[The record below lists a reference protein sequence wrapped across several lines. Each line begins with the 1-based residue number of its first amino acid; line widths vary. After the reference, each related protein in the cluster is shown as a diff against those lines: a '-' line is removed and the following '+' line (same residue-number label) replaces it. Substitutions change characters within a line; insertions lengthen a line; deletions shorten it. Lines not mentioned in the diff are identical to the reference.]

1 MRHFILSLLLLSGSA
16 AFSQQINGRVQDQQN
31 APAGAAT
38 ISLLRAKDSAVI
50 KMEIT
55 KEEGGYQ
62 FGGIATGQYLVKAT
76 LAGHTPAFSEKFTLD
91 STGSVTLPLLVIK
104 KSVTEMKA
112 VTVTATKPLVEVK
125 ADKTIVN
132 VEGTINATGSDMLEL
147 LRKSPGVLVDK
158 DDNISMAGK
167 NGVQI
172 YIDGRPSPLSGTD
185 LANFLKSLQSSQVE
199 SIQLITNPS
208 AKYEAAGNAGII
220 NIVLKKNKAFGTN
233 GSVAAGWNIG
243 TFPKYNGSV
252 SLNHRN
258 AKVNIFGNAGVNRIK
273 MISTLNSYRTIP
285 DSIFDQRGTQ
295 LNRVTSYNLKV
306 GADYFIDKQTTI
318 GAIITGNFADME
330 MNANNTTI
338 IAGKQTGNTSR
349 LLVAGGDNIRNND
362 NLNANLNFTR
372 NGSKGKTLTINA
384 DYGFHELKG
393 NQFQPNTYFDPTGQT
408 IISRNAVTMITPA
421 KIDIYSVKA
430 DYEQS
435 IGKAKIEAGGKVGY
449 VNTDNDFQQY
459 NENLIKDLDRS
470 NHFIYK
476 ENINA
481 AYVNYSRPFKGFMI
495 QAGLRAENTNIEGR
509 SNAFR
514 NEGSGYKAYDSS
526 FKRNY
531 TDLFPSAAVTFN
543 KNPMNQLSITYSR
556 RIDRPS
562 YQQMNLFEIRL
573 SEYYS
578 MRGNIDLRPQYTNSF
593 GITHTYKY
601 KLTTS
606 LNYSIVKDM
615 FTQVTDTA
623 DISKSFITQRNLASQ
638 KVLNLNLS
646 YMIRKGNYSA
656 MLNAAGNYSD
666 YKADI
671 DGRRVSQDAFGF
683 SAFMQNSLS
692 FSKTWTA
699 ELTGYYVAPTLVMG
713 MVKIKGFGSADL
725 GIQKKLWNGKAN
737 IKASVSDV
745 FRTLQYRISTDFS
758 GQQTRNNVRFESR
771 MFKLNFTYRF
781 GSSSVKAARQR
792 NTGADDENKR
802 ASQSGGSAGSGF

>member
-1 MRHFILSLLLLSGSA
+1 MRNFILCFLLLAGTT
-16 AFSQQINGRVQDQQN
+16 AFSQQISGHVQDQQN
-31 APAGAAT
+31 VPAGSAT
-38 ISLLRAKDSAVI
+38 ISLLRAKDSAVV
-50 KMEIT
+50 KMEVSKADGNFRFSSIT
-55 KEEGGYQ
+55 
-62 FGGIATGQYLVKAT
+62 AGQYLVKAT
-76 LAGHTPAFSEKFTLD
+76 LAGHMPSFSEKFMAD
-91 STGSVTLPLLVIK
+91 STGIVSVPSLLLK

-185 LANFLKSLQSSQVE
+185 LANFLKGLQSSQVE

-220 NIVLKKNKAFGTN
+220 NIVLKKNKSFGTN

-243 TFPKYNGSV
+243 TFPKYNGSL

-258 AKVNIFGNAGVNRIK
+258 AKLNIFGNAGVNRSK
-273 MISTLNSYRTIP
+273 MITTLNSYRTIP

-295 LNRVTSYNLKV
+295 LNRIASYNLKA
-306 GADYFIDKQTTI
+306 GADYFVDKQTTI
-318 GAIITGNFADME
+318 GVIITGNFADID
-330 MNANNTTI
+330 MNAENTTI
-338 IAGKQTGNTSR
+338 IAGRQSGDISR
-349 LLVAGGDNIRNND
+349 VLVAGGDNKRNND
-362 NLNANLNFTR
+362 NLNTNLNFTR
-372 NGSKGKTLTINA
+372 NGKNGRTLTVNA
-384 DYGFHELKG
+384 DYGMHHIKG
-393 NQFQPNTYFDPTGQT
+393 NQFQPNTYFDPSGQT

-421 KIDIYSVKA
+421 KIDIYSAKA

-435 IGKAKIEAGGKVGY
+435 LGKGKLEAGGKIGY

-459 NENLIKDLDRS
+459 NESMIKDLDRS
-470 NHFIYK
+470 NRFIYK

-481 AYVNYSRPFKGFMI
+481 AYLNYSRPFKGFLI
-495 QAGLRAENTNIEGR
+495 QAGLRAENTNIEGK
-509 SNAFR
+509 SNAFSY
-514 NEGSGYKAYDSS
+514 EGTGYKAYDSS
-526 FKRNY
+526 FKRHY

-543 KNPMNQLSITYSR
+543 KNPMSQWSITYSR

-601 KLTTS
+601 KLTTA

-623 DISKSFITQRNLASQ
+623 DISKSFVTLRNLASQ
-638 KVLNLNLS
+638 KVLNLNVS

-656 MLNAAGNYSD
+656 MLNAAGNYSS

-671 DGRRVSQDAFGF
+671 DGRKVNQDAFGF
-683 SAFMQNSLS
+683 NAFMQNSLT

-699 ELTGYYVAPTLVMG
+699 ELTGYYIAPTLVMS
-713 MVKIKGFGSADL
+713 MVKIKGFGAADI
-725 GIQKKLWNGKAN
+725 GVQKKLWNGKAN

-745 FRTLQYRISTDFS
+745 FRTLQYRITTDFS
-758 GQQTRNNVRFESR
+758 GQQTRNTVQLESR

-781 GSSSVKAARQR
+781 GSSQVKAARQR

>member
-1 MRHFILSLLLLSGSA
+1 MRNFILPLLLLSGSA
-16 AFSQQINGRVQDQQN
+16 AFSQQINGRIHDQQN
-31 APAGAAT
+31 SPAASAT
-38 ISLLRAKDSAVI
+38 ISLLRAQDSAVV
-50 KMEIT
+50 KMEVS
-55 KEEGGYQ
+55 KAEGGYL
-62 FGGIATGQYLVKAT
+62 FNGIPTGQYIVKAT
-76 LAGHTPAFSEKFTLD
+76 LTGHTPSFSEKFTFD
-91 STGSVTLPLLVIK
+91 STGTVSVPALVLK
-104 KSVTEMKA
+104 KAVTEMKA
-112 VTVTATKPLVEVK
+112 VTVTASKPLVEVK

-172 YIDGRPSPLSGTD
+172 YIDGRPSPLAGSD
-185 LANFLKSLQSSQVE
+185 LANFLRGLQSSQVE

-233 GSVAAGWNIG
+233 GSVAAGWNIA
-243 TFPKYNGSV
+243 TFPKYNGSF

-258 AKVNIFGNAGVNRIK
+258 AKINIFGNAGVNRTK

-285 DSIFDQRGTQ
+285 DSTFDQRGTQ
-295 LNRVTSYNLKV
+295 LNRVTSFNMKV
-306 GADYFIDKQTTI
+306 GADYFVDKQTTL
-318 GAIITGNFADME
+318 GVIITGNFADME
-330 MNANNTTI
+330 MSSANTTT
-338 IAGKQTGNTSR
+338 IAGKQSGTISR
-349 LLVAGGDNIRNND
+349 LLVAGGENARNND
-362 NLNANLNFTR
+362 NLNTNLNFTR
-372 NGSKGKTLTINA
+372 NGTKGKTLSINA
-384 DYGFHELKG
+384 DYGHHNIKG
-393 NQFQPNTYFDPTGQT
+393 NQFQPNTYLDPAGQT
-408 IISRNAVTMITPA
+408 IISSNAVTMITPA
-421 KIDIYSVKA
+421 KIAIYSAKA
-430 DYEQS
+430 DYEQTL
-435 IGKAKIEAGGKVGY
+435 GKGKLETGGKIGY
-449 VNTDNDFQQY
+449 VNTNNDFQQY
-459 NENLIKDLDRS
+459 NENMIKDLDRS
-470 NHFIYK
+470 NKFIYK

-481 AYVNYSRPFKGFMI
+481 AYLNYSRPFKGFMI
-495 QAGLRAENTNIEGR
+495 QAGLRAENTNIEGI

-526 FKRNY
+526 FKRHY

-543 KNPMNQLSITYSR
+543 KNPMNQLSVTYSR

-593 GITHTYKY
+593 GLTHTYKY
-601 KLTTS
+601 KLTTT
-606 LNYSIVKDM
+606 LNYSIVKNM
-615 FTQVTDTA
+615 FTQVTDTT
-623 DISKSFITQRNLASQ
+623 DISKSFITLRNLASQ

-646 YMIRKGNYSA
+646 YMIRKGNYTA
-656 MLNAAGNYSD
+656 MINAAGNYSA

-671 DGRRVSQDAFGF
+671 DGRRINQDAFGF
-683 SAFMQNSLS
+683 NAFMQNSLS

-713 MVKIKGFGSADL
+713 TIRIKGFGTADI

-737 IKASVSDV
+737 IKAAVSDV
-745 FRTLQYRISTDFS
+745 FRTLKYRISTDFS
-758 GQQTRNNVRFESR
+758 GQQTNNNMQFESR

-802 ASQSGGSAGSGF
+802 ASQAGGSAGTGF

>member
-16 AFSQQINGRVQDQQN
+16 AFSQQISGRIQDQQN
-31 APAGAAT
+31 TPAGAAT
-38 ISLLRAKDSAVI
+38 ISLLRAKDSAVV
-50 KMEIT
+50 KMEVS
-55 KEEGGYQ
+55 KAEGDYQ
-62 FGGIATGQYLVKAT
+62 FSGIATGQYLVKAT
-76 LAGHTPAFSEKFTLD
+76 LTGHTPSFSEKFTFD
-91 STGSVTLPLLVIK
+91 STGSVALPILVIK
-104 KSVTEMKA
+104 KSITEMKA

-258 AKVNIFGNAGVNRIK
+258 AKVNLFGNAGVNRIK

-285 DSIFDQRGTQ
+285 DSTFDQRGTQ

-306 GADYFIDKQTTI
+306 GADYFLDKQTTL

-330 MNANNTTI
+330 MNANNTTT

-362 NLNANLNFTR
+362 NVNANLNFTR
-372 NGSKGKTLTINA
+372 NGSKGRTLTVNA
-384 DYGFHELKG
+384 DYGFHNLKG
-393 NQFQPNTYFDPTGQT
+393 NQFQPNTYFDPSGQT

-421 KIDIYSVKA
+421 KIDIYSAKA

-435 IGKAKIEAGGKVGY
+435 LGKGKLEAGGKIGY

-459 NENLIKDLDRS
+459 NENLVKDLDRS
-470 NHFIYK
+470 NRFIYK

-495 QAGLRAENTNIEGR
+495 QAGLRAENTNIEGT

-514 NEGSGYKAYDSS
+514 NEGSGYKSYDSS

-615 FTQVTDTA
+615 FTQVTDTT
-623 DISKSFITQRNLASQ
+623 DISKSFITLRNLASQ
-638 KVLNLNLS
+638 KVLNLNVS

-725 GIQKKLWNGKAN
+725 GVQKKLWNGKAN

-758 GQQTRNNVRFESR
+758 GQQTRNNVQFESR

-802 ASQSGGSAGSGF
+802 AAQSGGSAGSGF

>member
-1 MRHFILSLLLLSGSA
+1 MRNIILSMLLLTGSA
-16 AFSQQINGRVQDQQN
+16 AFSQQISGRIQDQQN
-31 APAGAAT
+31 APAASAT
-38 ISLLRAKDSAVI
+38 VSLLRAKDSAVVKI
-50 KMEIT
+50 ELSKT
-55 KEEGGYQ
+55 EGDYQ
-62 FGGIATGQYLVKAT
+62 FSNIPTGQYIIKAT
-76 LAGHTPAFSEKFTLD
+76 LTGHAPSFSEKFTSD
-91 STGSVTLPLLVIK
+91 SAGTVTMPMLTIK

-112 VTVTATKPLVEVK
+112 VTVTATKPLIEVK

-132 VEGTINATGSDMLEL
+132 VEGTINAIGSDMLEL

-158 DDNISMAGK
+158 DDNISMGGK

-185 LANFLKSLQSSQVE
+185 LANFLKGLQSSQVE

-233 GSVAAGWNIG
+233 GSVAAGWAVGI
-243 TFPKYNGSV
+243 FPKYNGSV

-258 AKVNIFGNAGVNRIK
+258 AKLNIFGNAGVNHAKIT
-273 MISTLNSYRTIP
+273 STLNSYRTIP

-295 LNRVTSYNLKV
+295 LNRVTSYNVKA

-330 MNANNTTI
+330 MDVNNTTT
-338 IAGKQTGNTSR
+338 IAGKQSGNVSRQLLAGGNT
-349 LLVAGGDNIRNND
+349 IRNSD
-362 NLNANLNFTR
+362 NVNANLNFTR
-372 NGSKGKTLTINA
+372 NGAKGKTLTINA
-384 DYGFHELKG
+384 DYGFHDLKG
-393 NQFQPNTYFDPTGQT
+393 NQFQPNTYYDPSGQT
-408 IISRNAVTMITPA
+408 IISSNAVTMITPA
-421 KIDIYSVKA
+421 KIDIYSTKA
-430 DYEQS
+430 DYEQPL
-435 IGKAKIEAGGKVGY
+435 GKGKLEAGGKIGY

-459 NENLIKDLDRS
+459 NDNLVKDLDRS
-470 NHFIYK
+470 NRFFYK

-495 QAGLRAENTNIEGR
+495 QAGLRAENTNIEGT
-509 SNAFR
+509 SNGFR

-526 FKRNY
+526 FKRHY
-531 TDLFPSAAVTFN
+531 TDLFPSAAITFN

-562 YQQMNLFEIRL
+562 YQQMNMFEMRL
-573 SEYYS
+573 SEYSS

-606 LNYSIVKDM
+606 LDYSIVKDM
-615 FTQVTDTA
+615 FTQVTDTT
-623 DISKSFITQRNLASQ
+623 DVSKSFITQRNLASQ
-638 KVLNLNLS
+638 KVLNLNVS
-646 YMIRKGNYSA
+646 YMIRKGNYTA

-683 SAFMQNSLS
+683 TAYMQNSLS
-692 FSKTWTA
+692 FAKTWTA
-699 ELTGYYVAPTLVMG
+699 EMTGNYIAPTLVMG
-713 MVKIKGFGSADL
+713 LVKIKGFGMV
-725 GIQKKLWNGKAN
+725 GMGVQKKLWNGKAS
-737 IKASVSDV
+737 IKASVNDV
-745 FRTLQYRISTDFS
+745 FQTLKYRISTDFS
-758 GQQTRNNVRFESR
+758 GQFTRNNLQFESR
-771 MFKLNFTYRF
+771 MFRLNFTYRF
-781 GSSSVKAARQR
+781 GSSTVKAARQR
-792 NTGADDENKR
+792 NTGADDENRR
-802 ASQSGGSAGSGF
+802 ATQSGGSAGSGF